1 MGITCKPIGKF
12 RSDMRKLQNELDLQE
27 KLEKENKVV
36 KKQNKHTKSN
46 EEQK

>member
-27 KLEKENKVV
+27 KLDKVNKAV
-36 KKQNKHTKSN
+36 KKQSKHTKSN
-46 EEQK
+46 EESK